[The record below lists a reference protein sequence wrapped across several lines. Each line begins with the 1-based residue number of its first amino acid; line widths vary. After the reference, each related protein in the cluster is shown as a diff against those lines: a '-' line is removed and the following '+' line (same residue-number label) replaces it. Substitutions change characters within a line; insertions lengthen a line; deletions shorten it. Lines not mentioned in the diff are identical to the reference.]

1 MLQQQCEI
9 IVSETDLA
17 APALTFLSFEVSEAR
32 TNRTNGTQLSDTTG
46 WELITGLPRQQEHKM
61 CTSDKRTLFVWMLID
76 SD

>member
-32 TNRTNGTQLSDTTG
+32 TNGTQLSDTTG
-46 WELITGLPRQQEHKM
+46 WELITGF
-61 CTSDKRTLFVWMLID
+61 RTAELESV
-76 SD
+76 

>member
-9 IVSETDLA
+9 IVIETDLA

-46 WELITGLPRQQEHKM
+46 WELIAGLPR
-61 CTSDKRTLFVWMLID
+61 
-76 SD
+76 

>member
-17 APALTFLSFEVSEAR
+17 APVLTFLSFEVSEAR
-32 TNRTNGTQLSDTTG
+32 TNGTQLSDATG

>member
-17 APALTFLSFEVSEAR
+17 APALTFLSFEVSEA
-32 TNRTNGTQLSDTTG
+32 RTNGTQLSDTTG